1 MKKIAGVF
9 SAIVICL
16 FLSVAPVSGADV
28 GRIGIIDF
36 QMVLMESDAGKMVQ
50 AEIQQKGRSMEA
62 DLRKM
67 GEEMEAMMRQLE
79 RDSMVMSADRRE
91 QQQREL
97 EIRRYDFQSLQR
109 KYQAEFREME
119 VQLVEKLRDEVFS
132 IAETIGKQEGY
143 MLIIERGAAIYFP
156 STIDITNKV
165 IQAYNKGFD
174 GKL

>member
-1 MKKIAGVF
+1 MKKIAVVF
-9 SAIVICL
+9 AAILICL
-16 FLSVAPVSGADV
+16 FLIIAPVSGADV
-28 GRIGIIDF
+28 GRIGIVDF

-50 AEIQQKGRSMEA
+50 TEIQQKGRSMEA

-97 EIRRYDFQSLQR
+97 EIRRYDFQSMQR
-109 KYQAEFREME
+109 KYQSEFREME
-119 VQLVEKLRDEVFS
+119 AKLVEKLRDEVFAIS
-132 IAETIGKQEGY
+132 ETIGKQEGY
-143 MLIIERGAAIYFP
+143 MLIIERGAAIYYP
-156 STIDITNKV
+156 STIDITNRV